1 MTTEA
6 ATTTAGATL
15 RIGMVDAEVTGAI
28 GAMAH
33 PAPQLRAVI
42 AGPAPCDFARWQQ
55 HLDVQQ

>member
-1 MTTEA
+1 MTTITGAASRTVMVAAEA
-6 ATTTAGATL
+6 
-15 RIGMVDAEVTGAI
+15 TGAI